1 MDHYEDGYVGVDEI
15 VGAEADGD
23 GAFAGWDQAL
33 EIIGADELDQH
44 IGGYS
49 GSVQDLLNAVAGA
62 PMRRRRPLPPPPG
75 GGGQRP
81 IIVQPARPQRPQQ
94 PQLVNR
100 RPREVRDEMLGFDSV
115 TDIPPG
121 ETRPVI
127 ARPQVIFRGERLVV
141 PSSIAGDFVI
151 EDIRVGNRPMFAASG
166 GNSALVFSEGSTHVR
181 LQMTTAQPGIDIV
194 LLASNTS
201 GAARRF
207 RATLIGKGAE

>member
-49 GSVQDLLNAVAGA
+49 GSVQDLLSAVAGA
-62 PMRRRRPLPPPPG
+62 PMRRRPLPPQQG
-75 GGGQRP
+75 GPRP
-81 IIVQPARPQRPQQ
+81 IIVQPVRPQRPQP

-181 LQMTTAQPGIDIV
+181 LQMTTAAPGIDIV
-194 LLASNTS
+194 LLASNVS

>member
-15 VGAEADGD
+15 VGAEAEQDG
-23 GAFAGWDQAL
+23 GAAGWDQAV
-33 EIIGADELDQH
+33 EIIGADELEQH
-44 IGGYS
+44 IGGYT
-49 GSVQDLLNAVAGA
+49 GSVQDLLSAVAGA
-62 PMRRRRPLPPPPG
+62 PAPRRRPLPPGHG
-75 GGGQRP
+75 GGRP
-81 IIVQPARPQRPQQ
+81 IIVQPARPPRPQG

-115 TDIPPG
+115 TEIPPG

-166 GNSALVFSEGSTHVR
+166 GNSALVFAEGSTHVR

-194 LLASNTS
+194 ILASNVS

>member
-1 MDHYEDGYVGVDEI
+1 MSDHYEDGYVGVDEI
-15 VGAEADGD
+15 VGAELDGD
-23 GAFAGWDQAL
+23 DGGAVGWEQAL
-33 EIIGADELDQH
+33 EIVGADELEQH

-49 GSVQDLLNAVAGA
+49 GSVQDLLSAVAGA
-62 PMRRRRPLPPPPG
+62 PARRRPMLPPGRMPG
-75 GGGQRP
+75 RRP
-81 IIVQPARPQRPQQ
+81 VIMQPVARPAPQ
-94 PQLVNR
+94 PQLVSR
-100 RPREVRDEMLGFDSV
+100 RPRELRDEMLGFDSV

-121 ETRPVI
+121 ETRPIV

-166 GNSALVFSEGSTHVR
+166 GNSALVFAEGANGVR

-194 LLASNTS
+194 LLASNVS

>member
-1 MDHYEDGYVGVDEI
+1 MSDQYEDGYVGVDEI

-23 GAFAGWDQAL
+23 VAVGWEQAL
-33 EIIGADELDQH
+33 EIVGADELDQH

-49 GSVQDLLNAVAGA
+49 GSVQDLLAAVAGA
-62 PMRRRRPLPPPPG
+62 PAARRRLPPPG
-75 GGGQRP
+75 AMGRRP
-81 IIVQPARPQRPQQ
+81 VIVQPAGRPPT
-94 PQLVNR
+94 QLVSR
-100 RPREVRDEMLGFDSV
+100 RPRELRDEMLGFDSV

-121 ETRPVI
+121 ETRPVV
-127 ARPQVIFRGERLVV
+127 ARPQVIFRGERLVI

-166 GNSALVFSEGSTHVR
+166 GNSALVFAEGANGVR

-194 LLASNTS
+194 LLASNVS